1 MILDFCEKCYQMTN
15 HDSKSGKCL
24 KCAAKDKKEN
34 NMKVKTTT
42 SINLKKGETALVLG
56 KDKMNIYVPKAD
68 DEEIV
73 SNSTLTLTIIALLL
87 GESDSKLMKL
97 VDTKISKM
105 KKEFEK
111 EKKNGIVHGKKNRK
125 N

>member
-1 MILDFCEKCYQMTN
+1 
-15 HDSKSGKCL
+15 
-24 KCAAKDKKEN
+24 
-34 NMKVKTTT
+34 MKVKTTT